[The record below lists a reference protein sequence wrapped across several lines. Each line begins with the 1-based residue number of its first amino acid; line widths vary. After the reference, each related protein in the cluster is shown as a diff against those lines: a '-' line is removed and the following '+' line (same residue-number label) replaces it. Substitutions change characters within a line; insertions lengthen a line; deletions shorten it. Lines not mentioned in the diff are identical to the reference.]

1 MVAEQGKTIGEA
13 RAEIEYS
20 VLFLEWFAEEAK
32 RIYGDIVPSVKLGQK
47 LFTFKQPIGVVGAI
61 TPWNFPVAMI
71 IRKMASILAAGCVMV
86 LKPSEETPLSALA
99 IEEIAEKE
107 FERITSQ
114 GGEISG
120 TKEDIVLAAQIKSGK
135 EIQDEIESKLTE
147 NLLPSN

>member
-1 MVAEQGKTIGEA
+1 M
-13 RAEIEYS
+13 EYKVTLTAVEDKALS
-20 VLFLEWFAEEAK
+20 HVTYDPQDW
-32 RIYGDIVPSVKLGQK
+32 IQS
-47 LFTFKQPIGVVGAI
+47 AI
-61 TPWNFPVAMI
+61 
-71 IRKMASILAAGCVMV
+71 
-86 LKPSEETPLSALA
+86 SERCRLA